1 MNLNFHLL
9 YKIIAGILLAAFF
22 LLPQYL
28 HLLSVTFVV
37 FSLVI
42 AFTVERHKVW
52 QFVSN
57 IFFIPTTIVLWSI
70 IFFFAKSSTANY
82 FNTKYG
88 IFAENLNY
96 SIQLKAGIIAT
107 ISVISIYCIL
117 LMIYFTIQMWKTRR
131 KPLSEWFAQFPE
143 LAIHSFSCAFVF
155 AFVVSLSQ
163 MADAADTTIL
173 HLDAYQ
179 HSDCQTPENEIAIRK
194 NDNTCYSF
202 SPTGIVNW
210 ELKEYPRN
218 KH

>member
-1 MNLNFHLL
+1 MKLL
-9 YKIIAGILLAAFF
+9 RSIAAGCVFAICLCF
-22 LLPQYL
+22 PQY
-28 HLLSVTFVV
+28 FPAWIIFPV
-37 FSLVI
+37 FSLTIAVI
-42 AFTVERHKVW
+42 FAKHKIYQFISNVFFVPITAILWTV
-52 QFVSN
+52 SY
-57 IFFIPTTIVLWSI
+57 
-70 IFFFAKSSTANY
+70 FFAKVYTVDY

-96 SIQLKAGIIAT
+96 SIQLKAGITAT
-107 ISVISIYCIL
+107 ISVILIYCIA

-131 KPLSEWFAQFPE
+131 KPLPEWFAQCPE

-163 MADAADTTIL
+163 IADAADTTIL
-173 HLDAYQ
+173 RLDAYQ
-179 HSDCQTPENEIAIRK
+179 HSDCQTPENEVAIR
-194 NDNTCYSF
+194 NICYSF

>member
-1 MNLNFHLL
+1 MNITPKLL
-9 YKIIAGILLAAFF
+9 RQIAAGCVFAICLCFSQYFSAWIIFPA
-22 LLPQYL
+22 
-28 HLLSVTFVV
+28 
-37 FSLVI
+37 FSLMI
-42 AFTVERHKVW
+42 ALMFERHKIIK
-52 QFVSN
+52 FITSK
-57 IFFIPTTIVLWSI
+57 FFIWSI
-70 IFFFAKSSTANY
+70 TLLSPVIYFFNTVQTTEY

-88 IFAENLNY
+88 IFAENLKY
-96 SIQLKAGIIAT
+96 SIQLKAGIIS
-107 ISVISIYCIL
+107 IISIIALFCIV

-163 MADAADTTIL
+163 IADAADTTIL
-173 HLDAYQ
+173 RLDAYQ
-179 HSDCQTPENEIAIRK
+179 HSDCQTPENEVAIRK
-194 NDNTCYSF
+194 NDNICYSF